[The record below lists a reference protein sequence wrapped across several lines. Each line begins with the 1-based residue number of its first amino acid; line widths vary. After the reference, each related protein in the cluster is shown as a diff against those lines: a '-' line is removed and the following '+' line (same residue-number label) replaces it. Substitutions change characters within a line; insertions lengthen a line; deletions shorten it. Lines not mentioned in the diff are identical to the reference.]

1 MATITAQ
8 SILNRAA
15 TILQDTTNTR
25 WPEDELLDWLNDGQR
40 EVVLYKPDANPKL
53 EELSLDIGTRQS
65 IPPHGLQFLDA
76 VRNVVNG
83 IPSTAI
89 RLIERRVLDEQVPD
103 WHSESGSTIVKHFL
117 FDERDP
123 KHFWVYPPSDGS
135 AKVEVLF
142 SSAPVDIA
150 KTDTIGIDDIYANA
164 LLDYILYRAYLKDA
178 DYAANDN
185 RATSQHQRFLSSLG
199 MLDAQ
204 EATNNPYVRKKNPVV
219 PPGGE

>member
-40 EVVLYKPDANPKL
+40 EVVLYKPDANPQL
-53 EELSLDIGTRQS
+53 EELSLESGTRQA
-65 IPPHGLQFLDA
+65 IPAHGLQFLDA

-83 IPSTAI
+83 NPSTAI

-103 WHSESGSTIVKHFL
+103 WHSTASTAIVKHFL

-135 AKVEVLF
+135 AKAEVLF

-150 KTDTIGIDDIYANA
+150 KTDTLSIDDIYANA
-164 LLDYILYRAYLKDA
+164 LLDYVLYRAYLKDA

-199 MLDAQ
+199 MMDAQ
-204 EATNNPYVRKKNPVV
+204 ESTNNPYVRKKNPVV
-219 PPGGE
+219 PQGGE